1 MLPSAIPP
9 PKGENDSLKSKTKW
23 LILRPSP
30 LSAAFTC
37 LVIIV
42 MFGLGAFIIENY
54 RSLQLQSHGKVGSAY
69 IDNLLAPYA
78 LSYLGG
84 VDEVSPRME
93 PVFSNLT
100 EEDSQLLLR
109 IWRLDGTLFYSTFAT
124 NAAALHD
131 SEDLD
136 IPLAGQF
143 VAKLETSGVV
153 DADFPMSSP
162 FFEVYAPIHDPI
174 TGDAIAI
181 GEIYQ
186 DASEILRDRAFVE
199 RTVWAAISFATLGV
213 LAMLALSFSQ
223 SAQLQDRLEVARRMT
238 EQNGQ
243 LRRDA
248 DQARLDAAQANEQVL
263 NIVGAELHDGP
274 VQLLGLMSLMGS
286 DNTQSGL
293 PDGTTL
299 HALTDQ
305 VMMELRTMSAGL
317 ILPELEYL
325 NAADVVTLAVERHQA
340 LTGGKVELEMELKA
354 VELDL
359 PRKICLYRVVQEGLT
374 NAARHGDAEIP
385 HVSVKPSGAKLDIL
399 ISSGRSKLAEASPEM
414 PAWRLGLHGMRR
426 RLEAFGGTLVLDN
439 AINETK
445 LIVTLP
451 INMPFPAPVHN
462 VS

>member
-1 MLPSAIPP
+1 MEIKSLPSVSSAL
-9 PKGENDSLKSKTKW
+9 KGETNSLKSKASW

-37 LVIIV
+37 LVIVV
-42 MFGLGAFIIENY
+42 MFELGAFIIIDY
-54 RSLQLQSHGKVGSAY
+54 RTLQLQSHGKVGSAY

-78 LSYLGG
+78 LYYLGG
-84 VDEVSPRME
+84 VDEVSPQME

-100 EEDSQLLLR
+100 EENSQLLLR
-109 IWRLDGTLFYSTFAT
+109 IWRLDGTLFYSSFAT
-124 NAAALHD
+124 DTAALHD
-131 SEDLD
+131 SKDLD
-136 IPLAGQF
+136 IALVGQF

-153 DADFPMSSP
+153 DAGFPMSYP
-162 FFEVYAPIHDPI
+162 FLEVYAPIHDPI

-213 LAMLALSFSQ
+213 LAMLALSFGQ

-238 EQNGQ
+238 EQNSQ

-263 NIVGAELHDGP
+263 NLVGAELHDGP

-286 DNTQSGL
+286 DNTQSEL

-317 ILPELEYL
+317 ILPELEDL

-340 LTGGKVELEMELKA
+340 LTGGAVELEMEMEA

-374 NAARHGDAEIP
+374 NAVRHGDAKIP
-385 HVSVKPSGAKLDIL
+385 HVSITPSNDKLDIL
-399 ISSGRSKLAEASPEM
+399 ISSGRSKSAELSAEM
-414 PAWRLGLHGMRR
+414 PTWRLGLHGMRR

-439 AINETK
+439 AIDE
-445 LIVTLP
+445 L
-451 INMPFPAPVHN
+451 A
-462 VS
+462 